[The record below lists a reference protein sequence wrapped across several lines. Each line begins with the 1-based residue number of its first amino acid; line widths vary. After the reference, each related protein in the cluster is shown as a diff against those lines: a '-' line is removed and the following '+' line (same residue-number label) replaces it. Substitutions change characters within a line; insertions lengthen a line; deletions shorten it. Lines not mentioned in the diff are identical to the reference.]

1 MYKLKEFLPMKNVTK
16 FADKVGLPLEH
27 LMKILQKDI
36 VCNKLIAYSITKAFY
51 KELEI
56 LDLFERV

>member
-51 KELEI
+51 EELEI